1 MNETQNITD
10 LTRRIRKTLF
20 RERLILFTAGILA
33 TAAGVVLV
41 SIILTLLAGVFII
54 PVWLKIT
61 LLILSGL
68 IGIFLFLK
76 LAFTRLF
83 HGSDQSAALKLEK
96 KFTQLK
102 GRLIAALQF
111 SSATK
116 ESIRGYSQALMQ
128 ATLIQAAKK
137 AAHLNFNEVVSFYPL
152 LRNLRTLVIGAVV
165 GVLMLVIFPGL
176 FSYSYNVYS
185 HPTELVAPPLGYK
198 LSIFPGSITAIKYRD
213 VDLGGILQGDKFPD
227 MATVYYKFAGGIWQK
242 SKVEIPQT
250 AKTPSSYGDSLL
262 FTLTLRQVRRSL
274 DYYVQAGRITTP
286 VSHIDIVDRP
296 RVTGIKLSLFYP
308 KYTGLSPT
316 VIDEND
322 GSVSAVQG
330 TRAEMKIT
338 TNVPVDIAEMQFD
351 DSSASPF
358 EINGLTAEQAFKISE
373 DRNYTIHL
381 VDKQGEVNPDPIEYT
396 ITAIPD
402 EYPVIDVIRP
412 GVDINLDEDMMIPL
426 LVRISDDYGFSSL
439 LLKYQIVS
447 DGVHGEE
454 NVAVLHFS
462 DKIKTEGEINFNWD
476 VEPLNLTPS
485 DYIQYHFELSDND
498 GIRGPKVTVSREYI
512 ARLPSLEEIIAQSEA
527 EQGENIKRAE
537 ELLDSHRDLSERLK
551 NIARKME
558 QEKGQNNR
566 NLPWQHQKELEDIT
580 AKDEQINEELEELAK
595 NMDKMVD
602 EMEKNRLSSREILE
616 KISEI
621 QKLFEEVATP
631 EMKEARLKML
641 EALKNMKPEEIE
653 EALKDYQM
661 SQEELMRRLDRTIA
675 LLKQMQ
681 IEQKVNAM
689 TEMAKELVDKQDK
702 VNTKTEATGS
712 DKLPTLESS
721 ERNVQQGLENL
732 KNEAD
737 KLRDMIKNIPFS
749 FDKEAKQFCGAVE
762 GCKAGDNMEKMS
774 QQLSNKQKKPALK
787 EGKQASSRLLELLDT
802 MQQGQAKMCNGGG
815 SELAAKMRD
824 AIDDINYLSDQ
835 QEDLIGAAAD
845 INGRS
850 EVLRDLAAQ
859 EQILKESVG
868 GLSRRVEELGEQ
880 SPFIAAELGNL
891 IRNALGNIDLSIDK
905 LSNRDQQEAMNYQRE
920 SMYNLNRAAVRMLDA
935 LESQK
940 NCNNG
945 GSCNKP
951 GMKMNS
957 MCQNQRKLNQET
969 QKQCQ
974 NPNSPGGKE
983 ALRRLAGE
991 QGAIHKSLQ
1000 ELQSEFGNSRE
1011 ILGRLDG
1018 ISDDMQKVIDQ
1029 LSNGEVGQETLD
1041 RQLKIYSR
1049 MLDATKTLQRKDFTD
1064 QRKSTVGVDVLRN
1077 SPAALSGN
1085 QLKGG
1090 LDIEDRLRRFLDE
1103 SYPPEYEQH
1112 IKAYFKALLE
1122 KIDNSTPLPNY
1133 ETE

>member
-1 MNETQNITD
+1 MSDNQNITE
-10 LTRRIRKTLF
+10 LIQRIKKTLF
-20 RERLILFTAGILA
+20 RERLVLFVAGLLGTI
-33 TAAGVVLV
+33 AGVILV
-41 SIILTLLAGVFII
+41 SILLTMLAGIFII
-54 PVWLKIT
+54 PVWIKIT
-61 LLILSGL
+61 LLVLSILTGL
-68 IGIFLFLK
+68 YLFIRLSFL
-76 LAFTRLF
+76 RLF
-83 HGSDQSAALKLEK
+83 YGSDKIAALKLEK
-96 KFTQLK
+96 KFPQLK

-111 SSATK
+111 FSETK
-116 ESIRGYSQALMQ
+116 ETMRGYSHTLMQ
-128 ATLIQAAKK
+128 ATLVQASKK
-137 AAHLNFNEVVSFYPL
+137 AANLNFNEVVSFYPL
-152 LRNLRTLVIGAVV
+152 FRNFRTLGIGAII
-165 GVLMLVIFPGL
+165 GLLMLIIFPGL

-185 HPTELVAPPLGYK
+185 HPTELIAPPLGYR
-198 LSIFPGSITAIKYRD
+198 LNIFPGSVTAIKYRD

-227 MATVYYKFAGGIWQK
+227 NATVYYKYAGGTWQK
-242 SKVEIPQT
+242 SKIDLAQIT
-250 AKTPSSYGDSLL
+250 ATPSSYGDSLL

-274 DYYVQAGRITTP
+274 DYYVQAGRVTTP

-322 GSVSAVQG
+322 GTISAVLG

-338 TNVPVDIAEMQFD
+338 TNVPVDIAKMQFD
-351 DSSASPF
+351 DSASSPF
-358 EINGLTAEQAFKISE
+358 EINGLTAEQSFKILE
-373 DRNYTIHL
+373 DKNYTIHL

-412 GVDINLDEDMMIPL
+412 GMDINLHEDMMIPL

-439 LLKYQIVS
+439 ILKYQHVS
-447 DGVHGEE
+447 DGVSGEE

-462 DKIKTEGEINFNWD
+462 DRIKTEGEINFNWD
-476 VEPLNLTPS
+476 VEPLNLMPS
-485 DYIQYHFELSDND
+485 DYIRYFFELADND
-498 GIRGPKVTVSREYI
+498 NISGPKITLSREYI
-512 ARLPSLEEIIAQSEA
+512 ARLPSLEEIIAQTEA
-527 EQGENIKRAE
+527 EQGQNIKRAE
-537 ELLDSHRDLSERLK
+537 ELLDSHKELSERLK
-551 NIARKME
+551 NITRKME
-558 QEKGQNNR
+558 QEKGKNNK
-566 NLPWQHQKELEDIT
+566 NLPWQHQKELEDIA
-580 AKDEQINEELEELAK
+580 AKDEQMTEELKEMAK
-595 NMDKMVD
+595 DMNKMIN
-602 EMEKNRLSSREILE
+602 EMEKNRLASREILE
-616 KISEI
+616 KIAEI
-621 QKLFEEVATP
+621 QKLFEEIATP

-653 EALKDYQM
+653 EALKDYKM
-661 SQEELMRRLDRTIA
+661 SQEELMRRLNRTIA

-689 TEMAKELVDKQDK
+689 TEMARELVDKQDQ
-702 VNTKTEATGS
+702 VNASTENSDT
-712 DKLPTLESS
+712 DKLPSLESS
-721 ERNVQQGLENL
+721 ERKVQKGMESL
-732 KNEAD
+732 KKESE
-737 KLRDMIKNIPFS
+737 KLRKMIQEIPYS
-749 FDKEAKQFCGAVE
+749 FDKEAKQFCSAVE
-762 GCKAGDNMEKMS
+762 KCQAGENMEKMS
-774 QQLSNKQKKPALK
+774 QELANKEKESALN
-787 EGKQASSRLLELLDT
+787 EGKQASSRLQELLNS
-802 MQQGQAKMCNGGG
+802 MQEGQTKMCQGGG
-815 SELAAKMRD
+815 SEMAAKMRD
-824 AIDDINYLSDQ
+824 AIDDLNYLSDR
-835 QEDLIGAAAD
+835 QEDLIEAAAE

-868 GLSRRVEELGEQ
+868 GLFRRITELGQQ
-880 SPFIAAELGNL
+880 SPFVAAELGNL
-891 IRNALGNIDLSIDK
+891 VQNALGNIDLSIDK
-905 LSNRDQQEAMNYQRE
+905 LSDRNQRQAMGYQRE
-920 SMYNLNRAAVRMLDA
+920 ALYNLNRAAVRMLDA

-951 GMKMNS
+951 GQKMNS

-969 QKQCQ
+969 AKQCQ

-983 ALRRLAGE
+983 ALKRLAGE

-1000 ELQSEFGNSRE
+1000 ELQNEFGNSRE

-1064 QRKSTVGVDVLRN
+1064 ERKSTVGQDVFRN

-1103 SYPPEYEQH
+1103 SYPQEYEQH

-1122 KIDNSTPLPNY
+1122 KIDNSSPMPNY
-1133 ETE
+1133 EVE